1 MADSLL
7 LIEDEALLGNELARH
22 FRRGGWQVVL
32 APDVASGRRALL
44 DEELAPLVVVSDMQL
59 PDGNALELLAEVR
72 DKRGGGE
79 WIFLTGYGSVADS
92 VQALRLGAYDFLEKP
107 CDQKRLDLI
116 VAGAARSAR
125 AQRQLVDAA
134 RQRHRSYS
142 VDTFVGRSAAARGV
156 REVLQKLSEVPFSA
170 LVIGGETGTGK
181 GLATRILH
189 YSGGRAAG
197 PLIEIN
203 CAALPR
209 ELLESE
215 LFGHEAGAFTGAK
228 KRHRGL
234 IEQASGGTLFLD
246 EIGELE
252 LDLQAKLLKVI
263 EDQRLRP
270 LGGEQEVTVDIQL
283 VAASNRDL
291 AALSRVGEF
300 RADLYHRLSVFG
312 LTLPP
317 LRERRED
324 LEDLVPLVVAEY
336 NAKARKSVRLIPD
349 AVWTA
354 LAAHA
359 WPGNVRELRNVVERC
374 VLFADGDTFPVQWLQ
389 LPGSGAVA
397 VAAPLAEGDRL
408 LLPLDGS
415 MSLDDMD
422 RHIVATAVA
431 RADGNLS
438 AAARMLGT
446 TRQTLRYRVKKYG
459 IRAGDAED

>member
-1 MADSLL
+1 
-7 LIEDEALLGNELARH
+7 
-22 FRRGGWQVVL
+22 
-32 APDVASGRRALL
+32 
-44 DEELAPLVVVSDMQL
+44 
-59 PDGNALELLAEVR
+59 VR
-72 DKRGGGE
+72 
-79 WIFLTGYGSVADS
+79 
-92 VQALRLGAYDFLEKP
+92 ALRLGAYDFLEKP

-125 AQRQLVDAA
+125 AQRQIAEAASQQHQSYPVDA
-134 RQRHRSYS
+134 
-142 VDTFVGRSAAARGV
+142 FVGRSSAAAGV
-156 REVLQKLSEVPFSA
+156 RDVLRKLSEVPFSA

-189 YSGGRAAG
+189 YSGARTAG
-197 PLIEIN
+197 PLVEIN

-228 KRHRGL
+228 KRRRGL

-270 LGGEQEVTVDIQL
+270 LGSEQEVRVDVQL

-291 AALSRVGEF
+291 AAQAREGTF

-312 LTLPP
+312 LGLPP
-317 LRERRED
+317 LRDRLED
-324 LEDLVPLVVAEY
+324 VEDLVPLIVAEY
-336 NAKARKSVRLIPD
+336 NAKARKNVRTVPD

-354 LAAHA
+354 LKAYG
-359 WPGNVRELRNVVERC
+359 WPGNVRELRNVIERC
-374 VLFADGDTFPVQWLQ
+374 VLFAEGDVFPVQWLQ
-389 LPGSGAVA
+389 LPGQGP
-397 VAAPLAEGDRL
+397 AAPAGAPPADAPPVEGDRL
-408 LLPLDGS
+408 VLMLDGS
-415 MSLDDMD
+415 MSIDDMD
-422 RHIVATAVA
+422 RHIVATAVS

-459 IRAGDAED
+459 IKAGEE